1 MDWSKKLFLFVLILL
16 GANTAMS
23 RSPPAPPE
31 QTLEESLVNSSVIVV
46 KGIKF
51 HWIVYGDAAL
61 GTKAKK
67 VDGFETVNASKGG
80 RVVLE
85 AEVISFLHCD
95 ARCKQNRQ
103 KKVFITAGRFGM
115 EDLVGLP
122 LNQPLIFIYSSEL
135 LPTDT
140 YYPPELL
147 SGWHIRPRKAAV
159 NPWPISERSKVEA
172 ALKKMH
178 STRQQPSIK

>member
-1 MDWSKKLFLFVLILL
+1 MDWYTRLFLFALL
-16 GANTAMS
+16 FLGSNVVMS
-23 RSPPAPPE
+23 NSPPPPPE
-31 QTLEESLVNSSVIVV
+31 KTLEESLDASSVIVV

-51 HWIVYGDAAL
+51 HWIVFGDAAM
-61 GTKAKK
+61 GTKARE
-67 VDGFETVNASKGG
+67 VDGFEAVNASKGG

-115 EDLVGLP
+115 EDMIGLP
-122 LNQPLIFIYSSEL
+122 LNQPLIFIYGEEL
-135 LPTDT
+135 SPTDT
-140 YYPPELL
+140 GYPPELL

-159 NPWPISERSKVEA
+159 NPWPISERSKVEG
-172 ALKKMH
+172 ALKKVNSNH
-178 STRQQPSIK
+178 KQSED